1 MNEIKKIKD
10 NRDTDAKLD
19 ALLSKVK
26 KLESEKPL
34 NYTNNYDDRGINGW
48 FDKYRYRTHG
58 LFFVISEIESF
69 SIGYLRDIKKSHSIA
84 FIYNQTS
91 ENSFKNY
98 IGKMYK
104 VSIPAYTEIKVK
116 WLSIDLIKNYYIND
130 NIVPSIW
137 VSSAYMN
144 YNWRNTDN
152 NTSGKIK
159 NIDYAMG
166 IGVCLYPFPMD
177 NNFPINP
184 GVNVGLVC
192 STLPKA
198 FFYEDGTLWSGKEK
212 IILAPMFTLE
222 VRIPLK
228 E

>member
-1 MNEIKKIKD
+1 
-10 NRDTDAKLD
+10 
-19 ALLSKVK
+19 
-26 KLESEKPL
+26 
-34 NYTNNYDDRGINGW
+34 
-48 FDKYRYRTHG
+48 
-58 LFFVISEIESF
+58 
-69 SIGYLRDIKKSHSIA
+69 
-84 FIYNQTS
+84 
-91 ENSFKNY
+91 
-98 IGKMYK
+98 
-104 VSIPAYTEIKVK
+104 
-116 WLSIDLIKNYYIND
+116 
-130 NIVPSIW
+130 
-137 VSSAYMN
+137 MN

-166 IGVCLYPFPMD
+166 IGVSLYPFPMD

-184 GVNVGLVC
+184 GVNVGLFC